1 MLTGLSWFS
10 YVLDIP
16 LSVLHTLSHLI
27 LQSMYN
33 VSIPILEMKKLEFPG
48 DLAGCG
54 FAVAGVQ
61 SLVWELPQCLRG

>member
-33 VSIPILEMKKLEFPG
+33 VSIPYFRDEEI
-48 DLAGCG
+48 
-54 FAVAGVQ
+54 GVP
-61 SLVWELPQCLRG
+61 W

>member
-1 MLTGLSWFS
+1 MW
-10 YVLDIP
+10 
-16 LSVLHTLSHLI
+16 
-27 LQSMYN
+27 
-33 VSIPILEMKKLEFPG
+33 VSPILEMKKLEFPG